1 MIGGSPI
8 PVERFIVASEM
19 TETVGHFVILRPAE
33 AIIGAYKREECVFK
47 TLVIS
52 SSNTDN
58 GRLLINLSATFFD

>member
-8 PVERFIVASEM
+8 PVERFTVASEM

-33 AIIGAYKREECVFK
+33 AI

-58 GRLLINLSATFFD
+58 GRLFINLSATFFL